1 MAQELTS
8 ADKLSNVERHSLQG
22 FEPFAACL
30 ARHGLELKRGQ
41 TNTLQIN
48 VGLLCNQVC
57 RHCHL
62 EAGPNRSEMMDKKTI
77 DEVVA
82 YAKRARFQVVDI
94 TGGAPEMNPHL
105 DYLIEAT
112 APVTPRLMM
121 RANLTALAKENTD
134 YLLDLCTAHRVVI
147 VASFPA
153 VSASQ
158 TDAQRGKGVLEK
170 SVSMLKKLNNL
181 GYGRDGT
188 GLELNLVSN
197 PTGAFL
203 PASQAQAEK
212 KFRRDLERKW
222 GLSFNNLFTFANVPL
237 GRFRTWLADSGN
249 LDSYM
254 QKLSASFNPC
264 TVEGLMC
271 RTLVSV
277 NWEGYL
283 YDCDFNLAR
292 GVYLA
297 GRKRHVSEMDDLP
310 EPGTQIPTGNHC
322 YSCTAGSGFT

>member
-1 MAQELTS
+1 MVSELTS
-8 ADKLSNVERHSLQG
+8 ADTLSDAERSSAHGL
-22 FEPFAACL
+22 EPFAGCL
-30 ARHGLELKRGQ
+30 ARHGLELNRGQ

-48 VGLLCNQVC
+48 VGLVCNQVC

-62 EAGPNRSEMMDKKTI
+62 EAGPNRSEIMSKKTI
-77 DEVVA
+77 EEVVA
-82 YAKRARFQVVDI
+82 YAKRASFPVVDI

-105 DYLIEAT
+105 GYLIENI
-112 APVTPRLMM
+112 APVAPRLMM
-121 RANLTALAKENTD
+121 RANLTALAKENTN
-134 YLLDLCTAHRVVI
+134 YLLGLCMANRVVI
-147 VASFPA
+147 AASFPA

-158 TDAQRGKGVLEK
+158 TDSQRGKGVLEK
-170 SVSMLKKLNNL
+170 SITMLKKLNDL

-203 PASQAQAEK
+203 PASQDQAEK
-212 KFRRDLERKW
+212 RFRKYLETKW

-254 QKLSASFNPC
+254 KKLSASFNPC
-264 TVEGLMC
+264 AVEGLMC
-271 RTLVSV
+271 RTLLSV

-283 YDCDFNLAR
+283 FDCDFNLAM

-297 GRKRHVSEMDDLP
+297 GRKRHISEMDDLP

-322 YSCTAGSGFT
+322 YACTAGSGFT